1 MSTKPFTVSD
11 HNSNSIVT
19 IYGYSAT
26 QFVVGVAGKAP
37 YTSIQTAIND
47 AYTLASS
54 SDSAQVVYVKPG
66 LYLEN
71 LSFKPGV
78 AVVGTEVPST
88 LDNVS
93 YDPTDVSQNYGVF
106 VQGTH
111 TFDESLGEFNVKN
124 IIFFPKSVGD
134 SDIITFTGSNT
145 LTSTYTFENCKFL
158 ALDSNVT
165 FGARFFNC
173 TSSNAAYEGLAV
185 FFKSCVFY
193 AKYHSGDDDY
203 CMFTLLGANGTKY
216 TFDNCTIKS
225 TWGSGEGNAYL
236 EALEQGVGDIW
247 YVNFSNCKIDSVYL
261 FMQGGNNE
269 IDLSIDNCNLT
280 STSYMYNLISL
291 SDSIHACRVTNSYIY
306 STDLY
311 KAIGGDTPYIFDTT
325 NTVFASTNPSSPG
338 SWVQAVST
346 WPNIANSSIV
356 SSRPV
361 YCVYTDNLDQE
372 AAVANTAYPMRFNT
386 FEEGYGIT
394 VVNDSQSP
402 PQPTKITFEY
412 PGVYNLQFSAQLD
425 RVSGSGNK
433 DVNIWL
439 RKNGTTGAANV
450 ANTNTKITMTGSA
463 SASKTVAAWNL
474 MFTAAA
480 GDYVQLCWATEDVH
494 IEIIHADAVTTVGQE
509 RPAIPSVILTV
520 YKIK

>member
-106 VQGTH
+106 IKGTH

-124 IIFFPKSVGD
+124 IIFFCERTEG
-134 SDIITFTGSNT
+134 DIINFTGST
-145 LTSTYTFENCKFL
+145 YITSTYTFENCKFIFINPSI
-158 ALDSNVT
+158 DS
-165 FGARFFNC
+165 AKFFNC

-185 FFKSCVFY
+185 FFKSCLFY
-193 AKYHSGDDDY
+193 AKDGYGDDDY
-203 CMFTLLGANGTKY
+203 CMFYLLGANGTKY

-225 TWGSGEGNAYL
+225 TWDSTGRIAYLYAIEAGSGDA
-236 EALEQGVGDIW
+236 W
-247 YVNFSNCKIDSVYL
+247 YVNFSDCKIDKVQL
-261 FMQGGNNE
+261 IIQGGTSE
-269 IDLSIDNCNLT
+269 IILSIDNCNLT
-280 STSYMYNLISL
+280 SYDTPVINFGDSSYMCKVI
-291 SDSIHACRVTNSYIY
+291 NSYIY
-306 STDLY
+306 ISEAVGYAIAGDFTDILDLTGT
-311 KAIGGDTPYIFDTT
+311 I
-325 NTVFASTNPSSPG
+325 FASQHSSAPKT
-338 SWVQAVST
+338 WLANIAH
-346 WPNIANSSIV
+346 WPNITNSSIV
-356 SSRPV
+356 SSGPV
-361 YCVYTDNLDQE
+361 YCVYTDNQNQV
-372 AAVANTAYPMRFNT
+372 AAAANTAYPMRFNT
-386 FEEGYGIT
+386 LEEGYGIT

-425 RVSGSGNK
+425 RVSGSGNA

-450 ANTNTKITMTGSA
+450 ANTDTKITMSGGA
-463 SASKTVAAWNL
+463 SAAKTVAAWNL
-474 MFTAAA
+474 MFTAVA
-480 GDYVQLCWATEDVH
+480 GDYVQLCWATEDIH
-494 IEIIHADAVTTVGQE
+494 IEIIHADAVTTAGQE
-509 RPAIPSVILTV
+509 RPATPSVILTV